1 MMNQPTFSCQSP
13 KLLASDM
20 SFIKHLYRVEALSIT
35 TTSQDLEKKL
45 PKVSMQEHPA
55 IPLDLD
61 ECFSAGSNHHAMSN
75 TDYHGLNVKGLP
87 V

>member
-61 ECFSAGSNHHAMSN
+61 ECFQQDLIITPCQTRIPWA
-75 TDYHGLNVKGLP
+75 
-87 V
+87 